1 MPTKDRRLT
10 TGRRERPKRFISRE
24 RVGGSDPTNFLGAPA
39 HFGVFSTVTFAFTAS
54 LSPTLQRNCARHRVK
69 NLEKT
74 KLKKVILTLFTC
86 SVWILA
92 ARHGATRVIYVFH
105 APFTFPTLVRGLENG
120 KAQKQFL
127 PWHRFEFEGL
137 AQHRFQKHLF
147 VGSDIRESDARRI
160 RYLRTTGRK
169 GFWATRRRRPQM
181 ASNS

>member
-86 SVWILA
+86 PVRILA
-92 ARHGATRVIYVFH
+92 APPRRNTGDQCLSCTVHLSHTGKRPRKRKSSKTIFALASIRV
-105 APFTFPTLVRGLENG
+105 
-120 KAQKQFL
+120 
-127 PWHRFEFEGL
+127 
-137 AQHRFQKHLF
+137 
-147 VGSDIRESDARRI
+147 
-160 RYLRTTGRK
+160 
-169 GFWATRRRRPQM
+169 
-181 ASNS
+181 

>member
-1 MPTKDRRLT
+1 MEWGYARSVLTFRFWDSLPTKDRRPNY
-10 TGRRERPKRFISRE
+10 RPA
-24 RVGGSDPTNFLGAPA
+24 RVGQKDSFLANVCAGATPRTFWAAESRKSGVAPA
-39 HFGVFSTVTFAFTAS
+39 RFGVFSAVTFAFTAS

-105 APFTFPTLVRGLENG
+105 ALFTFPTLVRGLENG
-120 KAQKQFL
+120 KAQKRFL

-137 AQHRFQKHLF
+137 AQHRSQKTSLS
-147 VGSDIRESDARRI
+147 G
-160 RYLRTTGRK
+160 
-169 GFWATRRRRPQM
+169 Q
-181 ASNS
+181 